1 MISRMLFV
9 FGVAAFAVQFADAA
23 TDELHAIVLPETE
36 YLIGARADGK
46 WLNSQQAARRLTAG
60 TTFRLFS
67 FTEEVGR
74 ATGGKASSS
83 DYCPE
88 TYVTELSLKPKQA
101 VIGIAAPWNPM
112 PRKPM
117 DAATTQPVYIGAVA
131 EFLASRGLA
140 GAQVKITRIVRV
152 DLDGDGEE
160 EVLISATNYN
170 GNTKAGTL
178 DAASNNYSCVLLRR
192 VVGSKVNT
200 QLLAGEFY
208 PKAKKSVAPYDYR
221 ILSVLDVDGDGKL
234 EVLLQTACYEGV
246 GVTIYTLQGAKPK
259 KVLTTSCGA

>member
-1 MISRMLFV
+1 MLLV

-23 TDELHAIVLPETE
+23 TDELHAIVQTETD
-36 YLIGARADGK
+36 YLIGASADGK
-46 WLNSQQAARRLTAG
+46 WLNSQQAARRLTG
-60 TTFRLFS
+60 DTTFRLFS

-112 PRKPM
+112 PRKPS
-117 DAATTQPVYIGAVA
+117 DAATTQPVYVKAVA

-160 EVLISATNYN
+160 EVLISASNYN
-170 GNTKAGTL
+170 GNTEAGTP
-178 DAASNNYSCVLLRR
+178 DAASNDYSCVLLRR
-192 VVGSKVNT
+192 VVGGKVNT
-200 QLLAGEFY
+200 QLVDGEFY
-208 PKAKKSVAPYDYR
+208 PKAKESVAPCYYR